1 MSRHIFVTGGVVSSL
16 GKGLT
21 AASIGL
27 LLESRGLRI
36 AMQKLDPYLNIDPG
50 TMSPYQHGEVFVT
63 DDGAETDLDL
73 GHYERFTSIRASRN
87 SNFTAGR
94 IYASILE
101 KERRGDYLGQTVQVI
116 PHVTDEIKGAIRA
129 LASDD
134 VDIVITEVGGTVG
147 DIESLPFLEA
157 CRQFAQ
163 EVGRN
168 SALFVHLT
176 LVPYLRT
183 SREIKTKPTQ
193 HSVGRLREIGIL
205 PDMLIGRTEVPLDE
219 AVCRKLALFCNVPRE
234 CVFEERDVETSI
246 YEVPEALARQGLDVA
261 ILKRFQREVPPLQM
275 GAWTEM
281 VEVVKHPE
289 RKVEIAVVGKYI
301 DHADAY
307 KSLDEALAHGGIA
320 HRAKV
325 RIRKIEA
332 RQIETH
338 GAEACLQGVE
348 GVLVPG
354 GFGARGIEGKVEVVQ
369 YARERGLPFFGICLG
384 LQVASIEFARNRCAL
399 ERANSSE
406 FDPQTPSPVID
417 LLPDQRGRAAKGGTM
432 RLGGYPCRLVAGSL
446 AHGAYRA
453 PEVRERHRHRYEFNL
468 RYADLFRRNGM
479 RITGMSP
486 DGQLVEIIE
495 LEGHPWFLAVQFH
508 PEFRSRPVQAHPLFA
523 AFVAAALERG
533 ERSSAKGAVALGGC
547 P

>member
-1 MSRHIFVTGGVVSSL
+1 MSQHIFVTGGVVSSL

-27 LLESRGLRI
+27 LLESRGIRI

-94 IYASILE
+94 IYASILA

-163 EVGRN
+163 EVGRTN
-168 SALFVHLT
+168 ALFVHLT

-261 ILKRFQREVPPLQM
+261 ILKRLQYDVPPLEM
-275 GAWTEM
+275 RAWTEM

-301 DHADAY
+301 DHGDAY

-325 RIRKIEA
+325 RIRKIES
-332 RQIETH
+332 RQVETH
-338 GAEACLQGVE
+338 GAEACLHGVD

-384 LQVASIEFARNRCAL
+384 LQVAAIEFARNRCAL
-399 ERANSSE
+399 ARANSSE
-406 FDPQTPSPVID
+406 FDPQTPDPVID
-417 LLPDQRGRAAKGGTM
+417 LLPDQVGTTVKGATM
-432 RLGGYPCRLVAGSL
+432 RLGAYPCRLVPGSL
-446 AHGAYRA
+446 AHGAYGA
-453 PEVRERHRHRYEFNL
+453 DEVRERHRHRYEFNL
-468 RYADLFRRNGM
+468 RYGDLFRRNGM
-479 RITGMSP
+479 RITGASP

-508 PEFRSRPVQAHPLFA
+508 PEFLSRPTLAHPLFA
-523 AFVAAALERG
+523 AFVAAALARG
-533 ERSSAKGAVALGGC
+533 ERSPVRAGVAGAAR